1 MSPYESFLF
10 RVSISGVII
19 LWAFV
24 YALCIGVTM
33 AQLLWVLSTIALILI
48 VAASLLTV
56 YVVYIAWGD
65 YVRPLRVQ
73 HPHQK
78 ESE

>member
-10 RVSISGVII
+10 RVSVSGVLI
-19 LWAFV
+19 LWAFL
-24 YALCIGVTM
+24 YALWVGVTM

-56 YVVYIAWGD
+56 YVIYITWGD

-78 ESE
+78 E